1 MNSVIISRGHTPRQV
16 AFILVGVAII
26 SDALAVPPAAQRL
39 LCGGGSGADSRPK
52 HYMYGGPG
60 VAVDTPPRE
69 SIAVEHD
76 VIVSPSIFIAARRG
90 EPRTPLAE
98 RLPAPR
104 EVAYIIKT
112 SAKNGTVEAQESP
125 LSGKIAPRYEQ
136 GWFPLEGQVNI
147 LAARSLHSRQESQ
160 KCYN

>member
-1 MNSVIISRGHTPRQV
+1 VNSVIISRGHTPRQV

-52 HYMYGGPG
+52 HYGGPG
-60 VAVDTPPRE
+60 VAVDTPRE

-98 RLPAPR
+98 RLPAAPSAPR
-104 EVAYIIKT
+104 EAAAL
-112 SAKNGTVEAQESP
+112 SMSPRGEACTER
-125 LSGKIAPRYEQ
+125 L
-136 GWFPLEGQVNI
+136 
-147 LAARSLHSRQESQ
+147 
-160 KCYN
+160 

>member
-1 MNSVIISRGHTPRQV
+1 V

-26 SDALAVPPAAQRL
+26 SDALAMPPAAQRL

-98 RLPAPR
+98 RLPAAPSAPR
-104 EVAYIIKT
+104 EAAAL
-112 SAKNGTVEAQESP
+112 SMSPRGEACTER
-125 LSGKIAPRYEQ
+125 L
-136 GWFPLEGQVNI
+136 
-147 LAARSLHSRQESQ
+147 
-160 KCYN
+160 